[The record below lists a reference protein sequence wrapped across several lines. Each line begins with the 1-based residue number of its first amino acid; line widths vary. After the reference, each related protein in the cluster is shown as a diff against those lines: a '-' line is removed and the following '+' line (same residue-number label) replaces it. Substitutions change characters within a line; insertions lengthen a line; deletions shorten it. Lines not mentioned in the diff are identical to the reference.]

1 MDDWKTGDER
11 VVFGAAVV
19 VVGAVVVVVDVV
31 VMVVEEVEDGATVV
45 VTTAAN
51 VVGVGLESSWS
62 NSNTRPVTPMTAA
75 IRSSRLRFSGPCFPS
90 W

>member
-45 VTTAAN
+45 VTATAN

-62 NSNTRPVTPMTAA
+62 DNNTRPVTPMTAA
-75 IRSSRLRFSGPCFPS
+75 IRSSRLRFSGPGFPS

>member
-19 VVGAVVVVVDVV
+19 VGAVVVVVDVV
-31 VMVVEEVEDGATVV
+31 VMIVEEVEDGATVV
-45 VTTAAN
+45 VTAATN

-75 IRSSRLRFSGPCFPS
+75 IRSSPLRFSGPGFPS